1 MDSIDS
7 LNHLEEQFF
16 EAGYQLGV
24 RDGKEAGKLEGYQ
37 LGHNEGIKLW
47 EELAYYLGQAQIWKA
62 TQDSSGKLNTKIQNL
77 ISLIEVFPTHNPP
90 ESDEADFL
98 GQVNNI
104 RANYRMCCANM
115 GLRPRIREA
124 AGHSL

>member
-24 RDGKEAGKLEGYQ
+24 RDGQEAGKFEGYQ
-37 LGHNEGIKLW
+37 LGDKEGLKLW
-47 EELAYYLGQAQIWKA
+47 EELGYYLGQAQIWWA
-62 TQDSSGKLNTKIQNL
+62 TQDNTGKLKAKIQNL
-77 ISLIEVFPTHNPP
+77 ISLIEAFPTQNPP

-98 GQVNNI
+98 YQLNNI

-124 AGHSL
+124 AGESL